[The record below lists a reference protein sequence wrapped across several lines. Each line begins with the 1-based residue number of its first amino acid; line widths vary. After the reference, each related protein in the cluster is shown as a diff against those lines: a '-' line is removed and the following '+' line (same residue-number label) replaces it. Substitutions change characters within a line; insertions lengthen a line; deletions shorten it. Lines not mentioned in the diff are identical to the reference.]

1 MGLGQ
6 LLFGFEGR
14 ISRKTFWLTSI
25 LTGLVLIFLM
35 GLIVVGVVLQGNLNL
50 SPEQIAQRVV
60 PFVWIFLPFILAY
73 YWISVA
79 LSAKRFHDLNM
90 SAWYT
95 WLLLPGLIF
104 GLVAQTP
111 NAVGGMYPA
120 IVVIYA
126 VTSLWMIVT
135 LGFFK
140 GTRGS
145 NTYGPDPVT

>member
-1 MGLGQ
+1 
-6 LLFGFEGR
+6 
-14 ISRKTFWLTSI
+14 
-25 LTGLVLIFLM
+25 
-35 GLIVVGVVLQGNLNL
+35 
-50 SPEQIAQRVV
+50 
-60 PFVWIFLPFILAY
+60 LAY